1 MVMPLAYLG
10 RRTQRRCCAIHCCA
24 GERIAPR
31 HDLRC
36 AAVRLIASQL
46 QSSYYVLLN
55 VGAVALR
62 VAAYL
67 LVRTNNG
74 AVELVHLVVNR
85 LGLPRL

>member
-10 RRTQRRCCAIHCCA
+10 RRTQRRCCAIHCVR
-24 GERIAPR
+24 ERIAPR

-55 VGAVALR
+55 VGVVAALR

-67 LVRTNNG
+67 LVRTK
-74 AVELVHLVVNR
+74 AVLSV
-85 LGLPRL
+85 